1 MWKGGEGLCYIQA
14 IWELDT
20 IEWGCRRFE
29 ILQGAGAMVLTFRL
43 IHGGTGVWRVSG
55 FWF

>member
-14 IWELDT
+14 IRELDT

-29 ILQGAGAMVLTFRL
+29 ILQRAGAMVLTFRL